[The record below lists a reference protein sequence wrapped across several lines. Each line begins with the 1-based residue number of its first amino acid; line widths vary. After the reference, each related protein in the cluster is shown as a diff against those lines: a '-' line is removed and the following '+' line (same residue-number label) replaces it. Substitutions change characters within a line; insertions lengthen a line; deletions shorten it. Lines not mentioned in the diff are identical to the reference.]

1 MHTFVCTKYRF
12 LTNLRQPLKVIQP
25 EQVLYYC
32 LILHKKKDQVQSM
45 KKVCISFL
53 LSVMYVVSLAQNDS
67 SHRVYR
73 DSAAGVYADSGHVNA
88 DTGRILNADT
98 SLRIVNVNPFF
109 SVHVDST
116 LTYQFQINK
125 PLSNY
130 YWYLKNAPVGLRL
143 NKDNGVLSFN
153 ADKSYFLS
161 GRLKYDYNYNV
172 SIGIQNLSNP
182 AEKVDTNFAIVFF
195 NTEVIPSKLKPQVSG
210 TVWIEEG
217 DTLRFKVLCEAGS
230 FPFENILTLTSVPI
244 GNFSPVQKCDDQF
257 KWTPPYDFVKETDTG
272 KGKIVTVSF
281 IGSTK
286 FKMKDTA
293 ALRLIVRNGLN
304 YPLAVQQY
312 EQLVHDMNA
321 YIVKL
326 KYTFLQLDK
335 TIKKTK
341 RTRTG
346 FDLTAASAAL
356 SGTVLSTSDN
366 DQTKRTGLILPSV
379 GLVLTPLKE
388 ASAPTKNAEQ
398 NQATLVRS
406 SIKRLEYIVQDN
418 KLVGEK
424 DPALTDK
431 MAKIR
436 EELKQS
442 QLQLIDVP
450 IEITN
455 NMTEEELNRYFNS
468 NKVNKKYNLKKS

>member
-1 MHTFVCTKYRF
+1 
-12 LTNLRQPLKVIQP
+12 
-25 EQVLYYC
+25 
-32 LILHKKKDQVQSM
+32 M
-45 KKVCISFL
+45 KNIWLSFL
-53 LSVMYVVSLAQNDS
+53 FSAMYIRCLAQNDS
-67 SHRVYR
+67 IRQIPK
-73 DSAAGVYADSGHVNA
+73 DSICGVNTDSLRRSEI
-88 DTGRILNADT
+88 DSLQPLNSDT
-98 SLRIVNVNPFF
+98 SLRIINVNPFF

-116 LTYQFQINK
+116 LTYQFEINK
-125 PLSNY
+125 ELSNY

-143 NKDNGVLSFN
+143 NKDNGLLSFK

-161 GRLKYDYNYNV
+161 GRLKYDYNYKVN
-172 SIGIQNLSNP
+172 IGIQNLINP
-182 AEKVDTNFAIVFF
+182 GERVDTNFTVVFF
-195 NTEVIPSKLKPQVSG
+195 NTDIIRSELKPQVSG

-217 DTLRFKVLCEAGS
+217 DTLRFKVLCENGS
-230 FPFENILTLTSVPI
+230 FPFENILTLTSIPI
-244 GNFSPVQKCDDQF
+244 GNFFPVQKCVDEF
-257 KWTPPYDFVKETDTG
+257 KWTPSYDFVRETDTG
-272 KGKIVTVSF
+272 KGKAVTISF

-286 FKMKDTA
+286 FKMQDTA
-293 ALRLIVRNGLN
+293 MLKVIVRNGLN
-304 YPLAVQQY
+304 YPFAVVQY
-312 EQLVHDMNA
+312 NQLVHDMTS

-341 RTRTG
+341 RARTG

-388 ASAPTKNAEQ
+388 ATAPNKNAEQ

-406 SIKRLEYIVQDN
+406 SIKRLDYVLQDN
-418 KLVGEK
+418 KLIGEK
-424 DPALTDK
+424 DPDLIQK

-450 IEITN
+450 IEVTN
-455 NMTEEELNRYFNS
+455 NMTEDELNRYFNS
-468 NKVNKKYNLKKS
+468 RKVNKKYNLKKN

>member
-1 MHTFVCTKYRF
+1 
-12 LTNLRQPLKVIQP
+12 
-25 EQVLYYC
+25 
-32 LILHKKKDQVQSM
+32 M
-45 KKVCISFL
+45 KKIGICILFSVICILSFAQTDT
-53 LSVMYVVSLAQNDS
+53 LSHV
-67 SHRVYR
+67 HK
-73 DSAAGVYADSGHVNA
+73 DSAHRIYTDTTRMPNAYSTPNA
-88 DTGRILNADT
+88 DTA
-98 SLRIVNVNPFF
+98 LRIINVNPFF

-116 LTYQFQINK
+116 LSYQFQINK
-125 PLSNY
+125 DLAGY
-130 YWYLKNAPVGLRL
+130 FWYLKNAPVGVRL
-143 NKDNGVLSFN
+143 NKDNGLLSFK

-161 GRLKYDYNYNV
+161 GRLKYDYNYKV
-172 SIGIQNLSNP
+172 TLGIQNLNNP
-182 AEKVDTNFAIVFF
+182 RERVDTTFSIVFF
-195 NTEVIPSKLKPQVSG
+195 NTEIIPSELKPQVSG

-217 DTLRFKVLCEAGS
+217 DTLRFKVLCETGS

-244 GNFSPVQKCDDQF
+244 GNFSPVRKCDDEF
-257 KWTPPYDFVKETDTG
+257 EWTPSYDFVRETDTG
-272 KGKIVTVSF
+272 RGKSVIVSF

-286 FKMKDTA
+286 FKMQDTA
-293 ALRLIVRNGLN
+293 TLRVIVRNGLN

-312 EQLVHDMNA
+312 NQLVHDMNS
-321 YIVKL
+321 YIIKL

-356 SGTVLSTSDN
+356 SGTVLSTSNN

-406 SIKRLEYIVQDN
+406 SIKRLEYILQDN

-424 DPALTDK
+424 DPDLTEK
-431 MAKIR
+431 TAKIR

-455 NMTEEELNRYFNS
+455 NMTEEDLNRYFNS
-468 NKVNKKYNLKKS
+468 RKVNKKYNLKKG